1 MGPKS
6 RKHSSTSD
14 DSTMVKLM
22 EILKDETFVANFAE
36 QIADVVVAQKLNVRL
51 ENMERETAAL
61 TTKIRT
67 LEEKVET
74 LEAETDRREQ
84 YTRRPNL
91 RISGIPETTN
101 EVTNDLVVT
110 TIKKLGF
117 DNIGV
122 SDLERSHR
130 IVRKTD
136 NRGRPRRRTI
146 IVRSLTDA
154 VRDDVYRSRTK
165 LKNHNQHH
173 RDEQVYINEDLTS
186 KRASLAYKA
195 RSLKKENKINDCWTY
210 TGKVFVKTNAG
221 MIKEIQSAKDF
232 DIY

>member
-1 MGPKS
+1 M
-6 RKHSSTSD
+6 R
-14 DSTMVKLM
+14 
-22 EILKDETFVANFAE
+22 I
-36 QIADVVVAQKLNVRL
+36 
-51 ENMERETAAL
+51 ENIERVTAAL

-67 LEEKVET
+67 LQEKVDT
-74 LEAETDRREQ
+74 LEAEADRREQ

-101 EVTNDLVVT
+101 EVTNDLVIAT
-110 TIKKLGF
+110 MKKLGF

-130 IVRKTD
+130 LGQKTD

-146 IVRSLTDA
+146 SVRFRSEA

-173 RDEQVYINEDLTS
+173 RNKQVYINEDLTS
-186 KRASLAYKA
+186 KRASLA
-195 RSLKKENKINDCWTY
+195 
-210 TGKVFVKTNAG
+210 
-221 MIKEIQSAKDF
+221 
-232 DIY
+232 

>member
-6 RKHSSTSD
+6 RKYSASSD
-14 DSTMVKLM
+14 DSTTAKLM
-22 EILKDETFVANFAE
+22 EILKDDSFIANFAV
-36 QIADVVVAQKLNVRL
+36 QIADVVAQKLNVRL
-51 ENMERETAAL
+51 ENMERVTAAL
-61 TTKIRT
+61 ATKIRT

-74 LEAETDRREQ
+74 LEAEADRREQ
-84 YTRRPNL
+84 YTCRPNL

-101 EVTNDLVVT
+101 EVTNDLVIT

-117 DNIGV
+117 DNLGA

-130 IVRKTD
+130 IGQKTD
-136 NRGRPRRRTI
+136 NRDRPRRRTI
-146 IVRSLTDA
+146 IVRFRSEA

-186 KRASLAYKA
+186 KRAALAYKA

-210 TGKVFVKTNAG
+210 TGRVLVKTNAG
-221 MIKEIQSAKDF
+221 MIKEIQSAKDL

>member
-6 RKHSSTSD
+6 RKYSASSD
-14 DSTMVKLM
+14 DSTTAKLM
-22 EILKDETFVANFAE
+22 DILRDESFIANFAE
-36 QIADVVVAQKLNVRL
+36 QIADVVAQKLNVRL
-51 ENMERETAAL
+51 ENMERVTAAL

-74 LEAETDRREQ
+74 LEVEADRREQ

-101 EVTNDLVVT
+101 EVTNDLVIT
-110 TIKKLGF
+110 TIKKMGIENLGA
-117 DNIGV
+117 

-130 IVRKTD
+130 IGQKTD
-136 NRGRPRRRTI
+136 NRDRPHRRTI
-146 IVRSLTDA
+146 IVRFRSEA

-186 KRASLAYKA
+186 KRAALAYKA

-210 TGKVFVKTNAG
+210 TGRVLVKTNTG
-221 MIKEIQSAKDF
+221 MIKEIHSAKDL
-232 DIY
+232 DMY

>member
-1 MGPKS
+1 MGLKS
-6 RKHSSTSD
+6 RKHNPMSD
-14 DSTMVKLM
+14 DSTMAKLM

-36 QIADVVVAQKLNVRL
+36 QIADVVAQKLNVRR
-51 ENMERETAAL
+51 ENMERVTAAL

-74 LEAETDRREQ
+74 LEVEADRREQ
-84 YTRRPNL
+84 YTRRSNL
-91 RISGIPETTN
+91 HISGIPETTN
-101 EVTNDLVVT
+101 VTNDLVIT

-117 DNIGV
+117 VDIGV

-130 IVRKTD
+130 IGQKID
-136 NRGRPRRRTI
+136 NRDRPGRRTI
-146 IVRSLTDA
+146 IVRFRSEA

-195 RSLKKENKINDCWTY
+195 RSLKNENKINDCWTY

-221 MIKEIQSAKDF
+221 IIKEIQSAKDLG
-232 DIY
+232 IY

>member
-1 MGPKS
+1 M
-6 RKHSSTSD
+6 
-14 DSTMVKLM
+14 
-22 EILKDETFVANFAE
+22 I
-36 QIADVVVAQKLNVRL
+36 
-51 ENMERETAAL
+51 
-61 TTKIRT
+61 
-67 LEEKVET
+67 
-74 LEAETDRREQ
+74 
-84 YTRRPNL
+84 
-91 RISGIPETTN
+91 
-101 EVTNDLVVT
+101 T

-130 IVRKTD
+130 IGQNTN
-136 NRGRPRRRTI
+136 NRDRPRRRTI
-146 IVRSLTDA
+146 IVRYRSEA

-210 TGKVFVKTNAG
+210 TGKVLVKTNAG
-221 MIKEIQSAKDF
+221 MIKEIQSAKDL
-232 DIY
+232 DMY